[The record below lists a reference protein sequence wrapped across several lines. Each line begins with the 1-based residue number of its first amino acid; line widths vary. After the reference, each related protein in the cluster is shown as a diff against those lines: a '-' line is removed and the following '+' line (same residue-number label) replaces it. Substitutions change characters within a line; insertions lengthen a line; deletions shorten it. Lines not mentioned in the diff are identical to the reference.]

1 MITNV
6 KPKRVYVINDSC
18 HDYSEAES
26 FGTLTFLTKGK
37 INKLATARMYR
48 EFEAQLKDS
57 SKEDFILLSGLT
69 IMSVIACCMFAG
81 MHGKLN
87 LLIFDVTR
95 GNKKG
100 FYRLRTINFED

>member
-1 MITNV
+1 ME
-6 KPKRVYVINDSC
+6 PKKVFVINDSC

-48 EFEAQLKDS
+48 EFKTQLRDS
-57 SKEDFILLSGLT
+57 SKEDYILLSSLT
-69 IMSVIACCMFAG
+69 IMSVIACCIFTK
-81 MHGKLN
+81 MHNRLN

-95 GNKKG
+95 GNKEG
-100 FYRLRTINFED
+100 FYRLRTINFGD